1 MQEATWR
8 SKQAHHIVH
17 VDKYLLPR
25 KLNKKKIKMENA
37 KVSGEKNMELNFF
50 LQELRWK
57 DSENDLFF
65 WAFFS

>member
-17 VDKYLLPR
+17 LDKYLLPR

-37 KVSGEKNMELNFF
+37 KVSGEKNYEIKF
-50 LQELRWK
+50 
-57 DSENDLFF
+57 
-65 WAFFS
+65 FFSRIKIER

>member
-1 MQEATWR
+1 
-8 SKQAHHIVH
+8 
-17 VDKYLLPR
+17 
-25 KLNKKKIKMENA
+25 MENA